1 MSSTMR
7 NMTGHTL
14 YQYPRHGKDSLS
26 LVSPDMPLAMSAYG
40 GRPVSSSITVHP
52 KDQMSDLGEAPF
64 NSMTSGAIQFGVP
77 ATSFISRSIARKFKE
92 TPKSESLTLPV
103 LVVRMLA
110 ALRSQWT
117 TSLRWR

>member
-1 MSSTMR
+1 
-7 NMTGHTL
+7 
-14 YQYPRHGKDSLS
+14 
-26 LVSPDMPLAMSAYG
+26 VSN
-40 GRPVSSSITVHP
+40 SITVHP
-52 KDQMSDLGEAPF
+52 RDQMSDLGEAPF

-92 TPKSESLTLPV
+92 TPKSDSLTLPF

-117 TSLRWR
+117 TSLMEVMQTLKDLDHVTGYQALIQLPESFQGLT